1 MIDGGKAACSV
12 SGGEISGKA
21 MLCGDWQETKVR
33 ACRSDTGGK
42 GVGRYVVNQLDMVHK
57 AR

>member
-42 GVGRYVVNQLDMVHK
+42 GVREVRGESTGYGT
-57 AR
+57 